1 MPDVLI
7 KNASAK
13 LQQSLNE
20 KLPSVELAQQV
31 FAWLR
36 PRLVPTLKLNL
47 AATLKAQDD
56 CGGSGCEVT
65 KPFRAGENTLAE
77 GRRSDRSR

>member
-1 MPDVLI
+1 M
-7 KNASAK
+7 
-13 LQQSLNE
+13 
-20 KLPSVELAQQV
+20 ELAQQV

-56 CGGSGCEVT
+56 AS
-65 KPFRAGENTLAE
+65 
-77 GRRSDRSR
+77 SSRSRSYQAFPCR